1 MNNGDVNDIEKI
13 LKNGIIPKLDRMAV
27 LKVSKKYLKQLKSD
41 YSIVWSALSSEIDVI
56 PATLFLKNP

>member
-1 MNNGDVNDIEKI
+1 LNNGDVNDIEKI